1 MGRKDNRRW
10 LLTGGDESEIFLN
23 VDCKFGMD
31 GRITMHQ
38 MIPMIL
44 MIDHWKIYLA
54 IDGGRYIIKS

>member
-54 IDGGRYIIKS
+54 IDGGRDIIKS

>member
-23 VDCKFGMD
+23 VECNSGMD
-31 GRITMHQ
+31 GRITMRQ

-44 MIDHWKIYLA
+44 MIDHWKI
-54 IDGGRYIIKS
+54 